1 MDTAMNREPENRQPR
16 LYSCDIIGNIAIID
30 LHGREELNAREIA
43 GDILRKRRKIRTVL
57 EKISQVSGSR
67 RVARY
72 RLVSGDSSVTVHR
85 EFGIPFWLDP
95 REVFFNPRLA
105 SERNRVT
112 RQVSPGES
120 VLVPFSGF
128 GPFVIPAA
136 IRGATVCAID
146 TNPLA
151 VRWLTENICRHHLG
165 DRVSVVL
172 GDAFDAGIYPDS
184 LFDRAIIPT
193 PYGKDH
199 ALDII
204 APRVRQGGILHW
216 YTFKKDHEIPSL
228 VAQLPNRSLI
238 PVRIRK
244 CGNVAPG
251 VRRFVAD
258 LVRG

>member
-1 MDTAMNREPENRQPR
+1 MYGKPENRKAR
-16 LYSCDIIGNIAIID
+16 LYSCDIIGDIAIID
-30 LHGREELNAREIA
+30 LHGRGDLNPREIA
-43 GDILRKRRKIRTVL
+43 GDILRKRRKIRAVL

-72 RLVSGDSSVTVHR
+72 RLVSGESSVTVHR
-85 EFGIPFWLDP
+85 EFGIPFRLDP

-120 VLVPFSGF
+120 VLVPFSGI

-136 IRGATVCAID
+136 IRGANVCAID
-146 TNPLA
+146 ANPLA
-151 VRWLTENICRHHLG
+151 IRWLYENIGRHHLG
-165 DRVSVVL
+165 DRVSVIP
-172 GDAFDAGIYPDS
+172 GDALDPGVYPDS

-193 PYGKDH
+193 PYGQDH

-204 APRVRQGGILHW
+204 APHVRQGGILHW

-228 VAQLPNRSLI
+228 AGELLNRSLK

-251 VRRFVAD
+251 VRRFVID
-258 LVRG
+258 LVRMK

>member
-1 MDTAMNREPENRQPR
+1 MNRKPENRKAR
-16 LYSCDIIGNIAIID
+16 LYSCDVIGDIAIID
-30 LHGREELNAREIA
+30 LHGSGDLNPRELA

-72 RLVSGDSSVTVHR
+72 RLISGGSSVTVHR
-85 EFGIPFWLDP
+85 EYGIPFWLDP

-105 SERNRVT
+105 SERDRVA

-120 VLVPFSGF
+120 VLVPFSGI

-136 IRGATVCAID
+136 IRGANVCAID

-151 VRWLTENICRHHLG
+151 IHWLYENIRRHRLQ
-165 DRVSVVL
+165 DRVSAIQ
-172 GDAFDAGIYPDS
+172 GDALDPGVYPDS
-184 LFDRAIIPT
+184 LFDRAIIPA
-193 PYGKDH
+193 PYGQDN

-228 VAQLPNRSLI
+228 AGQLRTRSLTPI
-238 PVRIRK
+238 RIRK

-251 VRRFVAD
+251 VRRFVVD
-258 LVRG
+258 LVRGE